1 MGFSRRRSF
10 TQISGVVEAGATK
23 EVDII
28 DFADFHGVDYKI
40 KLRTASA
47 DKIKIFDCR
56 ATKKDLDAIES
67 VFSVIGHGFNIS
79 CQVSKVGSDIVLR
92 LVNNESFSLTYKVLK
107 TLL

>member
-10 TQISGVVEAGATK
+10 TQLSGVVEAGATK
-23 EVDII
+23 EVDVI
-28 DFADFHGVDYKI
+28 DFAAFHGVDYKI

-47 DKIKIFDCR
+47 DNVKIFDCR
-56 ATKKDLDAIES
+56 ATKKDLDAIDT
-67 VFSVIGHGFNIS
+67 VFSVIGHSFDIC

-92 LVNNESFSLTYKVLK
+92 LVNNEPFSLTYKVLK